1 MSDLEERIRSFAIG
15 NDSGDALLCRHP
27 SCLHFGSHSSSSSF
41 GVDTNLDQL
50 IMDSWAVRLNHPT
63 DSALLHHCLY
73 AQCMVQYSIKVIVTV
88 RLNHPTDSAHVNH
101 SVFCTVHG
109 IVQRQDE
116 CHMSAANSQ
125 QLGSTSR
132 SSYG

>member
-27 SCLHFGSHSSSSSF
+27 SCLHLSSHSSSSSF

-63 DSALLHHCLY
+63 DSALLNHCLY

-88 RLNHPTDSAHVNH
+88 CHPTGHAHVNH
-101 SVFCTVHG
+101 SVLCTCMEQYNVEMN
-109 IVQRQDE
+109 IV
-116 CHMSAANSQ
+116 
-125 QLGSTSR
+125 
-132 SSYG
+132 